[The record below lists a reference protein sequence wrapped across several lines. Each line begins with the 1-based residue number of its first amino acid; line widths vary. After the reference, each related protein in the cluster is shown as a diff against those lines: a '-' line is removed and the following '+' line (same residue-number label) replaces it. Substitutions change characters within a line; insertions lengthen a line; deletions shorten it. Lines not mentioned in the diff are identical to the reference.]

1 MSIQEREYMKRDHP
15 PFCTCVGCESRNRER
30 NLSDA
35 DKEKLDNALRK
46 ANEKIRFR
54 KVIYAVATTLLVGA
68 LIGALVTGRRRLY
81 DLSRIHQSGSS
92 GFVRRKERLPL
103 KVLSTCHTTPPR
115 EA

>member
-30 NLSDA
+30 DLSDA

-68 LIGALVTGRRRLY
+68 LIGALVTGDAAWLGEAI
-81 DLSRIHQSGSS
+81 SKIHELFDHLRSLIQNI
-92 GFVRRKERLPL
+92 
-103 KVLSTCHTTPPR
+103 
-115 EA
+115 